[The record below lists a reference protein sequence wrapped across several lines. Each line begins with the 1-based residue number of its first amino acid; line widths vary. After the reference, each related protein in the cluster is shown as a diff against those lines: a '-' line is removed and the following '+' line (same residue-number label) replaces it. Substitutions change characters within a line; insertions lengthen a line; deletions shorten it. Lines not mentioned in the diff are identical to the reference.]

1 MYQSTYPKFKPTFQD
16 MKFITQGKPDFIG
29 VNCYGPTLVKYDKS
43 EPFEICNVSN
53 PDKGP
58 SVNGPFSPE
67 ALVMMMK
74 KFDIQYS
81 HPTFIITEYGAGF
94 GLADK
99 KFNDGIISDK
109 LRVDYLK
116 RYVSA
121 VIEAKKKVQISMA
134 IYFGACLIISN
145 SYRVTKIGLA

>member
-1 MYQSTYPKFKPTFQD
+1 M
-16 MKFITQGKPDFIG
+16 G

-121 VIEAKKKVQISMA
+121 VIEAKKGDA
-134 IYFGACLIISN
+134 ANLLI
-145 SYRVTKIGLA
+145 

>member
-1 MYQSTYPKFKPTFQD
+1 M
-16 MKFITQGKPDFIG
+16 G

-121 VIEAKKKVQISMA
+121 VIEAKKKI
-134 IYFGACLIISN
+134 
-145 SYRVTKIGLA
+145 

>member
-16 MKFITQGKPDFIG
+16 MQFITQGKPDFIG

-121 VIEAKKKVQISMA
+121 VIEAKKKIQISMA